1 MTNRTATTA
10 AIILSLTA
18 AGAPAA
24 SARPADVVPAG
35 KQPPA
40 TAYSRPDKS
49 LIPVAARTA
58 AGPTATAS
66 PLGRPNL
73 DQTSTK
79 AAGNTASAYAALTL
93 TGKTYV
99 PAPTMTGAP
108 NAVAPT
114 LTGRPY
120 APAPTLTGKPYPGSP
135 MVGANAHHQSASN
148 ATAVHSSGGTAIWAL
163 IGLGVA
169 AGIAL
174 IAAGAAA
181 SQRPS
186 RRTARARAVSGS

>member
-10 AIILSLTA
+10 AIILSRAA

-24 SARPADVVPAG
+24 SARPADFVPTR

-40 TAYSRPDKS
+40 TVYSRPDQS

-58 AGPTATAS
+58 AAPAATAS
-66 PLGRPNL
+66 PMGRPNL

-79 AAGNTASAYAALTL
+79 AAGNNASAYAAPTL
-93 TGKTYV
+93 TGKPYV
-99 PAPTMTGAP
+99 PALTMTAAP

-120 APAPTLTGKPYPGSP
+120 APAATLTGKPYPGNP
-135 MVGANAHHQSASN
+135 MVDANADHQSAGSN
-148 ATAVHSSGGTAIWAL
+148 SNK
-163 IGLGVA
+163 
-169 AGIAL
+169 
-174 IAAGAAA
+174 
-181 SQRPS
+181 SQH
-186 RRTARARAVSGS
+186 